1 MKKKGD
7 AMDKEQ
13 DKGGKRAESQ
23 GRASWLDADSG
34 EPMIHQYTE
43 RLNTFL
49 EAMADGKIEAKEL
62 EAQEERLVTLLKKIE
77 PKLGDEL
84 HGEVTELLCE
94 LTAYN
99 IMHTMFEVAEA
110 KPPTQFRG

>member
-1 MKKKGD
+1 MEKKGD
-7 AMDKEQ
+7 EMDKEK
-13 DKGGKRAESQ
+13 DKKGKKAKSH
-23 GRASWLDADSG
+23 GRVSWLDADSG
-34 EPMIHQYTE
+34 EPMIHRYTE

-49 EAMADGKIEAKEL
+49 EAMADGKVEAKEL
-62 EAQEERLVTLLKKIE
+62 EEQEERLVTLLKEIE

-110 KPPTQFRG
+110 QPRTKFRG

>member
-1 MKKKGD
+1 MGKKGD
-7 AMDKEQ
+7 E
-13 DKGGKRAESQ
+13 KGKKAKSQ
-23 GRASWLDADSG
+23 GRMSWLDADSG
-34 EPMIHQYTE
+34 EPMIHRYTE
-43 RLNTFL
+43 RLNTFV
-49 EAMADGKIEAKEL
+49 EAMADGKVEAKEL
-62 EAQEERLVTLLKKIE
+62 EDQEVRLVTLLKEIE

-110 KPPTQFRG
+110 QPRTKFRG

>member
-1 MKKKGD
+1 MEKKGD
-7 AMDKEQ
+7 EMDKEK
-13 DKGGKRAESQ
+13 DKKGKKAKSQ
-23 GRASWLDADSG
+23 GRVSWLDADSG
-34 EPMIHQYTE
+34 EPMIHRYTE

-49 EAMADGKIEAKEL
+49 EAMADGKVEAKEL
-62 EAQEERLVTLLKKIE
+62 EEQEERLVTLLKQIE

-110 KPPTQFRG
+110 QPRTKFRG

>member
-1 MKKKGD
+1 MEKKGD
-7 AMDKEQ
+7 EKDKR
-13 DKGGKRAESQ
+13 GKKAKSQ
-23 GRASWLDADSG
+23 GRVSWLDADSG
-34 EPMIHQYTE
+34 APMIHRYTQ

-49 EAMADGKIEAKEL
+49 EAMADGKVEAKEL
-62 EAQEERLVTLLKKIE
+62 EEQEERLVRLLKGVE

-110 KPPTQFRG
+110 QPRTKFRG

>member
-1 MKKKGD
+1 MGKKGD
-7 AMDKEQ
+7 E
-13 DKGGKRAESQ
+13 KGKKAKSR

-34 EPMIHQYTE
+34 APMIHRYTE

-49 EAMADGKIEAKEL
+49 EAMADGKVEAREL
-62 EAQEERLVTLLKKIE
+62 EEQEKRLVTLLKKVE

-84 HGEVTELLCE
+84 HEEVTELLCE

-99 IMHTMFEVAEA
+99 IMHTVSEVAEA
-110 KPPTQFRG
+110 KPRTKFRG

>member
-1 MKKKGD
+1 MEKKGD
-7 AMDKEQ
+7 EMDK
-13 DKGGKRAESQ
+13 KGKKAKSQ
-23 GRASWLDADSG
+23 GRVSWLDANSG

-49 EAMADGKIEAKEL
+49 EAMADGKVEAKEL
-62 EAQEERLVTLLKKIE
+62 EEQKKRLVTHLKKIE
-77 PKLGDEL
+77 PKLEDEL

-110 KPPTQFRG
+110 QPRTKFRG

>member
-1 MKKKGD
+1 MEKKGD
-7 AMDKEQ
+7 EKDKR
-13 DKGGKRAESQ
+13 GKKAKSQ

-34 EPMIHQYTE
+34 EPMIRRYTE

-49 EAMADGKIEAKEL
+49 EAMADGKVEAKEL
-62 EAQEERLVTLLKKIE
+62 EEQEERLVTLLKEIE
-77 PKLGDEL
+77 PKLEDEL
-84 HGEVTELLCE
+84 HGE

-110 KPPTQFRG
+110 KPGTKFRG

>member
-1 MKKKGD
+1 MEKKGD
-7 AMDKEQ
+7 AMDKGQ
-13 DKGGKRAESQ
+13 DKGDKRAKSQ

-49 EAMADGKIEAKEL
+49 EAMADGKVEAKEL

-77 PKLGDEL
+77 PKL
-84 HGEVTELLCE
+84 
-94 LTAYN
+94 
-99 IMHTMFEVAEA
+99 
-110 KPPTQFRG
+110 

>member
-1 MKKKGD
+1 MEKKGD
-7 AMDKEQ
+7 EM
-13 DKGGKRAESQ
+13 DKGGKKAKSQ
-23 GRASWLDADSG
+23 GRVSWLDADSG

-49 EAMADGKIEAKEL
+49 EAMADGKVEAKEL
-62 EAQEERLVTLLKKIE
+62 EEQEERLVTLLKEIE
-77 PKLGDEL
+77 PKLEDKL

-110 KPPTQFRG
+110 QPRTKFRG

>member
-1 MKKKGD
+1 MEKKGD
-7 AMDKEQ
+7 E
-13 DKGGKRAESQ
+13 KGKKAKSH
-23 GRASWLDADSG
+23 GRVSWLDAESG

-49 EAMADGKIEAKEL
+49 EAMADGKVEAKEL
-62 EAQEERLVTLLKKIE
+62 EEQKKRLVTHLKKIE

-84 HGEVTELLCE
+84 HEEVTELLCE

-99 IMHTMFEVAEA
+99 IMHTVFEVAEA
-110 KPPTQFRG
+110 KPQTEFRG

>member
-1 MKKKGD
+1 MEKKGD
-7 AMDKEQ
+7 AMGKEQ
-13 DKGGKRAESQ
+13 DKRGKRAESQ
-23 GRASWLDADSG
+23 DRASWLDADSG

-49 EAMADGKIEAKEL
+49 EAMADGKVEAKEL
-62 EAQEERLVTLLKKIE
+62 EEQEERLVTLLKKIE
-77 PKLGDEL
+77 PKLEDEL

-110 KPPTQFRG
+110 QPRTKFRG

>member
-1 MKKKGD
+1 MEQKGD
-7 AMDKEQ
+7 EKDKR
-13 DKGGKRAESQ
+13 GKKAKSQ

-34 EPMIHQYTE
+34 EPMIHRYTE

-49 EAMADGKIEAKEL
+49 EAMADGKVEAKEL
-62 EAQEERLVTLLKKIE
+62 EEQEERLVTLLKEIE

-110 KPPTQFRG
+110 QPRTKFRG

>member
-1 MKKKGD
+1 MEKKGD
-7 AMDKEQ
+7 E
-13 DKGGKRAESQ
+13 KGKKAKSH
-23 GRASWLDADSG
+23 GRVSWLDADSG

-49 EAMADGKIEAKEL
+49 EAMADGKVEAKEL
-62 EAQEERLVTLLKKIE
+62 EEQEERLVTLLKEIE

-110 KPPTQFRG
+110 QPRTEFRG